1 MIAKGGMIME
11 LEWIENGYI
20 ILRAAKVINDRIELS
35 QFVETFILMAN
46 PNTVSAWRVEIYKQA
61 DKEIEVFLGTRN
73 IIRNF
78 RQILDISM
86 CNSRMKGRIKTN

>member
-1 MIAKGGMIME
+1 MIAKGGMTME
-11 LEWIENGYI
+11 LEWVENGYTR
-20 ILRAAKVINDRIELS
+20 LRAAKVINNRMELS

-46 PNTVSAWRVEIYKQA
+46 PNTVSAWRVEVYKQA

-78 RQILDISM
+78 RQILDISVS
-86 CNSRMKGRIKTN
+86 NYRIRGRIKIN